1 MTDLASDAPQ
11 DQVSPKAAAALRGAM
26 TRLLEGRPQRTDG
39 RLTKENLYKEAQI
52 SRATMNRAY
61 AVLADWDA
69 HIATHGKTTPG
80 ESQRDATIADLKKRL
95 AAKTQECT
103 LLENKLK
110 AAATAIA
117 ALHHDNEALRQQLAR
132 DVSTT
137 VIPIRPR
144 RGRQRRY

>member
-1 MTDLASDAPQ
+1 
-11 DQVSPKAAAALRGAM
+11 M

-61 AVLADWDA
+61 AILADWDA
-69 HIATHGKTTPG
+69 HIATHGKITPG
-80 ESQRDATIADLKKRL
+80 ESQRDATIADLKLRL

-117 ALHHDNEALRQQLAR
+117 ALHHDNEALRQQFAR
-132 DVSTT
+132 DVSAT
-137 VIPIRPR
+137 VIPLGPAEAVSPADRQMQTWPATQY
-144 RGRQRRY
+144 GRSIGGSSQNS

>member
-1 MTDLASDAPQ
+1 
-11 DQVSPKAAAALRGAM
+11 
-26 TRLLEGRPQRTDG
+26 
-39 RLTKENLYKEAQI
+39 
-52 SRATMNRAY
+52 MNRAY

-69 HIATHGKTTPG
+69 YIATHGKTTPG
-80 ESQRDATIADLKKRL
+80 ESQRDATIANLKKRL

-117 ALHHDNEALRQQLAR
+117 ALHHDNEALRRQLAR

-137 VIPIRPR
+137 VLPIRPR
-144 RGRQRRY
+144 RGRQPR